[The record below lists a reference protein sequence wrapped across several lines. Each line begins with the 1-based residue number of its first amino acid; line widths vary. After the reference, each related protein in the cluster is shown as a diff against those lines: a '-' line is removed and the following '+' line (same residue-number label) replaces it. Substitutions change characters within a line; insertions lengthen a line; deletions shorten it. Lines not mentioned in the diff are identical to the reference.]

1 MKALP
6 LLISLIFNTLCVFAQ
21 TGRQVDDDGNL
32 LYQYQRTAILEEG
45 NPHRVVV
52 DFIFINGVEPR
63 AISYRQEK
71 LNSVLQW
78 IRNEKGDLRE
88 ENCVESLTANLQ
100 PCETVRWQF
109 AFEKTKVSTAGVPVE
124 KAALMILNEEGVV
137 EKILFDENL
146 CK

>member
-1 MKALP
+1 MKVLLLP
-6 LLISLIFNTLCVFAQ
+6 ILLIFNTLCIFAQ
-21 TGRQVDDDGNL
+21 AGRQVDDKGNL

-52 DFIFINGVEPR
+52 DFVFINGVEPR
-63 AISYRQEK
+63 AIAYRQEK

-78 IRNEKGDLRE
+78 TKNEKGDFRE

-109 AFEKTKVSTAGVPVE
+109 SFEKSKVPTAGVSVE
-124 KAALMILNEEGVV
+124 RAALMILNEEGVV
-137 EKILFDENL
+137 EKMVFDETL